1 MFYLSK
7 IITTVTNT
15 SGTRS
20 GTNQD
25 NIFSLINSIFSNQ
38 VTEETAKDVSTMEK
52 DLATLR
58 TEQGTSSSTE
68 VIKGTRWQVDLKINY
83 SN

>member
-58 TEQGTSSSTE
+58 TEQRTSSSTE